1 MAAAEILRIKSRSD
15 LTYSVLMW
23 DGAPL
28 CFLLE
33 EAWRNNQRR
42 VSCIPEGDYIC
53 RRHKSAKFGECWEI
67 CGVPGRSAILIHA
80 GNTTA
85 DTEGCPLTGN
95 WAWGTVIR
103 ASRDA
108 FNRLMR
114 QTAGRSEFPLKVTV
128 LKPSAGHMVAPK

>member
-1 MAAAEILRIKSRSD
+1 
-15 LTYSVLMW
+15 MW

-33 EAWRNNQRR
+33 EAWRNNERGN
-42 VSCIPEGDYIC
+42 SCIPEGSYTC
-53 RRHKSAKFGECWEI
+53 RRYKSAKFGECWRIE
-67 CGVPGRSAILIHA
+67 GVPGRSAILIHF

-103 ASRDA
+103 ASKDA

-114 QTAGRSEFPLKVTV
+114 VTKGRGSFSLTVKV
-128 LKPSAGHMVAPK
+128 LKPSEGHMVPK